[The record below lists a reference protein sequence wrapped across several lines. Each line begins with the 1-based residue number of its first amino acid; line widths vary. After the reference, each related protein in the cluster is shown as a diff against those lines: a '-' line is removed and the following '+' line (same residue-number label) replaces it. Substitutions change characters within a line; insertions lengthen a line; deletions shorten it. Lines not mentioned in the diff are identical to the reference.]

1 MAKNSVSDWSTTA
14 SDNTDI
20 ASISLAEGVMRPPA
34 VNDAI
39 RAVMA
44 QIAATALKI
53 LGIKGDDIASATT
66 TDLATATGDF
76 VDITGTT
83 TITGLGTVAA
93 GKEMTVRFA
102 GILTLTHNAT
112 SLILPGGANIT
123 TAAGDRA
130 ILRSLGSGN
139 WVCIA
144 YVPASGRSLVAP
156 SNMAALDTAD
166 QVVTGGARVTP
177 LEIGGGT
184 VTTGTVTPDPGD
196 RPMQYYTNG
205 GAHTLAPGSNKGYYV
220 LEITNNASAGAIT
233 TSGFT
238 KVVGSFTT
246 TNAHKFLCSVIVSQ
260 TYSLLSI
267 QALQ

>member
-1 MAKNSVSDWSTTA
+1 MTDIYNWSTTA
-14 SDNTDI
+14 ADNDDADATI
-20 ASISLAEGVMRPPA
+20 NWTEGQAPGT
-34 VNDAI
+34 VNNSARAMMTRVAQLLDDLGGVGTVGGTADAI
-39 RAVMA
+39 TV
-44 QIAATALKI
+44 T
-53 LGIKGDDIASATT
+53 SAM
-66 TDLATATGDF
+66 DSL
-76 VDITGTT
+76 
-83 TITGLGTVAA
+83 AA
-93 GKEMTVRFA
+93 GKLVAFKA
-102 GILTLTHNAT
+102 GSANTGAATLNVN
-112 SLILPGGANIT
+112 SLGVKAIRKKGDTALAAGEIAANGIYICRYDTAYNSAAGAWVLLNHEFILPSN
-123 TAAGDRA
+123 AAT
-130 ILRSLGSGN
+130 
-139 WVCIA
+139 
-144 YVPASGRSLVAP
+144 
-156 SNMAALDTAD
+156 LDTAD

-220 LEITNNASAGAIT
+220 LEITNNASAGAVT

-246 TNAHKFLCSVIVSQ
+246 TDAEKFLCSVIVSE